1 MIRYM
6 TAGESHGE
14 QLVSIIDGMPADLKI
29 DEKFLNKDLAR
40 RMVGYGR
47 GGRMKIEK
55 DKVHIVAGT
64 RKGRTIGSP
73 VSILIKNK
81 DFKINELPSIFKARP
96 GHADLAGALKY
107 NQPDMRNMLERS
119 SARETA
125 EKVAVGA
132 LCKLLLKEF
141 GIDMLSHVLVLGN
154 VGAYTDE
161 MSYEQIKRAAE
172 KTNIRCADKKARA
185 MMKDE
190 IDKAKDQGDSL
201 GGICEVV
208 IKGVPVGLGTYTQWD
223 RRLDG
228 DLAKALMS
236 IQAVK
241 GVEIGGGFE
250 LAFLRGSQVH
260 DEIFYDKKN
269 GFKRITNNAG
279 GIEAGMSNGEYLVLR
294 VAMKPIATLMDPL
307 DTINVKTKKAAKAQ
321 VERADVCAVSACGVV
336 AEAVS
341 AYVIANAM
349 VEKFGGDSVGEMKRN
364 YESYIKQ
371 VKNF

>member
-1 MIRYM
+1 MRYM

-14 QLVSIIDGMPADLKI
+14 QLVSIVDGMPADIKI
-29 DEKFLNKDLAR
+29 DEKFLNNELSR

-55 DKVHIVAGT
+55 DKVHIVSGI
-64 RKGRTIGSP
+64 RKGKTIGSP
-73 VSILIKNK
+73 VSIIIKNK
-81 DFKINELPSIFKARP
+81 DFKIKELPPIFNARP

-107 NQPDMRNMLERS
+107 NQYDMRNMLERS

-141 GIDMLSHVLVLGN
+141 NIDMLSHVLVLGN

-161 MSYEQIKRAAE
+161 MSYEQIKKAAE
-172 KTNIRCADKKARA
+172 SADIRCADKKARVL
-185 MMKDE
+185 MKEE
-190 IDKAKDQGDSL
+190 IDKARQQGDSL

-228 DLAKALMS
+228 EFAKALMS

-269 GFKRITNNAG
+269 GFRRITNNAG
-279 GIEAGMSNGEYLVLR
+279 GIEAGMSNGEYIVLR
-294 VAMKPIATLMDPL
+294 VAMKPIATLMSPL
-307 DTINVKTKKAAKAQ
+307 STVNVKTKKEVSAQ

-349 VEKFGGDSVGEMKRN
+349 VEKFGGDSIGEMKRN
-364 YESYIKQ
+364 YESYLKQ

>member
-14 QLVSIIDGMPADLKI
+14 ELVSIVDGMPAGLKI
-29 DEKFLNKDLAR
+29 DEKFMNNDLSR

-47 GGRMKIEK
+47 GARMKIEK
-55 DKVHIVAGT
+55 DKVKIVAGT
-64 RKGRTIGSP
+64 RKGKTIGSP
-73 VSILIKNK
+73 VSIIVKNK
-81 DFKINELPSIFKARP
+81 DFKIHELPSIFKARP

-141 GIDMLSHVLVLGN
+141 GIEMISHVVVLGN
-154 VGAYTDE
+154 VEAYTED
-161 MSYEQIKRAAE
+161 MTFQKIKKEAE
-172 KTNIRCADKKARA
+172 KDTIRCADKDAREL
-185 MMKDE
+185 MKKE
-190 IDKAKDQGDSL
+190 IDKAGQQGDSL

-208 IKGVPVGLGTYTQWD
+208 IKGVPVGLGTYAQWD
-223 RRLDG
+223 KRLDG
-228 DLAKALMS
+228 DFAKALMS

-250 LAFLRGSQVH
+250 LAYLRGSQVH

-279 GIEAGMSNGEYLVLR
+279 GIEAGISNGEAITLR
-294 VAMKPIATLMDPL
+294 VAMKPIATLKSPL
-307 DTINVKTKKAAKAQ
+307 NTVNVKTKKKAKAQ

-341 AYVIANAM
+341 AYVLANALT
-349 VEKFGGDSVGEMKRN
+349 EKFGGDSVTEMKRN
-364 YESYIKQ
+364 YTGYLKQ
-371 VKNF
+371 IKNF